1 VANECPDLWQ
11 LIAVAIRN
19 AREETTPFCAR
30 MYPGNPDHTEADE
43 EPVVAIFQVI
53 AQLWR
58 ELLGRQQGPEQ
69 NVRVEQQL
77 HALQHSSSSWGR
89 GSKNASSTRP
99 CRPPLPAALP
109 QTSGPGRSYG
119 DPARQALR
127 ALVHD
132 GVSPQRLAVKQE
144 LGTRLLESAGPPSPV
159 PIQARH
165 QRFDTREL
173 DDYEN

>member
-1 VANECPDLWQ
+1 MCGDRQVESGGEVME
-11 LIAVAIRN
+11 I
-19 AREETTPFCAR
+19 TPPA
-30 MYPGNPDHTEADE
+30 GGISQA
-43 EPVVAIFQVI
+43 
-53 AQLWR
+53 
-58 ELLGRQQGPEQ
+58 
-69 NVRVEQQL
+69 
-77 HALQHSSSSWGR
+77 S
-89 GSKNASSTRP
+89 GSD
-99 CRPPLPAALP
+99 
-109 QTSGPGRSYG
+109 RSCG

-173 DDYEN
+173 GDYENQLSASPP